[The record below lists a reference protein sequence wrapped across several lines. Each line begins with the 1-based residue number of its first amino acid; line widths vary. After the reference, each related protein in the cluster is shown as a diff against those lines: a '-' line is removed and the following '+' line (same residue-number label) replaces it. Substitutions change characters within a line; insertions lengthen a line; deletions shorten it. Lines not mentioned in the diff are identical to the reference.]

1 MVTLFLT
8 MMLHWLT
15 FLYIKDTVTAGPY
28 GDQPCAQRPY
38 GDQNGHV
45 LIHSSITAV
54 HCDSIPLLP
63 TSPLPP
69 CAQATAKLVFA
80 ASVSSALPKMSHS
93 HPACPFVFCAL
104 HYVATGQRLP

>member
-45 LIHSSITAV
+45 LIHSSITA
-54 HCDSIPLLP
+54 STL
-63 TSPLPP
+63 
-69 CAQATAKLVFA
+69 
-80 ASVSSALPKMSHS
+80 
-93 HPACPFVFCAL
+93 
-104 HYVATGQRLP
+104 